1 MRGREER
8 ASLEERECLSRDET
22 RRTFADHSRRA
33 SCSCRLSS
41 LFACRCYCA
50 VAAQMLDNR
59 LLTVNAL
66 LGGFTKAIIVVVP
79 CCCCS
84 YCCCCF
90 YLSLII
96 FVSITLRVLR
106 SPSSPC
112 PVGGGRQSAKLPF
125 THTHTPRGA
134 KQLSTH
140 AHTHEHMRTLI
151 F

>member
-1 MRGREER
+1 MPITLAELR
-8 ASLEERECLSRDET
+8 AAVGSLV
-22 RRTFADHSRRA
+22 
-33 SCSCRLSS
+33 CRLCS
-41 LFACRCYCA
+41 AAVVCRCYCA

-66 LGGFTKAIIVVVP
+66 LGGFAKAIIVAVP
-79 CCCCS
+79 

-96 FVSITLRVLR
+96 FVSITLRVLS

-125 THTHTPRGA
+125 THRHTHTQRGKA
-134 KQLSTH
+134 VKHTRTHTCTH
-140 AHTHEHMRTLI
+140 AHIDILTPVGRAGPVGSSG
-151 F
+151 